1 MVQTL
6 LLHWGIALVVAA
18 VISYLV
24 KPIKAF
30 NAGLIA
36 MIFGIIITYGISK
49 AVPTNNIE
57 WALIAVGYASMFAG
71 LSGYLSGIKDVKTKT

>member
-1 MVQTL
+1 MVQSL
-6 LLHWGIALVVAA
+6 LLNWGIALVLAA

-24 KPIKAF
+24 KPMKAF

-36 MIFGIIITYGISK
+36 MVFGIIITYGISL
-49 AVPTNNIE
+49 VMSTNNLE

-71 LSGYLSGIKDVKTKT
+71 LAGYLSGVKDEEVRK